1 MQINI
6 KRGRLKTANRL
17 FRQMTLPVVFGL
29 LSLSAG
35 QTWANSGEA
44 GRFVQCTATVQGN
57 GTFNGQPALVF
68 GSQGNGVN
76 LLNNNQPEDIQAT
89 INYTCSNTITQPL
102 KVRLCFNIDGGQGS
116 TSIYTPR
123 KMFYT
128 QNRSQTLQLLLL
140 KSDNTYWGTDN
151 TANSPSSASTDIM
164 RIPAKDTV
172 TGSMTIKA
180 RLVSVQSNI
189 IPTTTGHSYLSNF
202 INGSTAL
209 SWRAAYDTAPDP
221 VDCGGFLT
229 NQRFPFYV
237 QAHVAPVCEF
247 ISADDIDFGTH
258 TAGSTNLKQSGNP
271 TVRCTNGTPY
281 TVGLIPSNNNQEGR
295 GEMKST
301 NPANTDKVPYRL
313 RKGTYATAP
322 FWGNKPS
329 APGKAQE
336 FTGDGSSQTHTI
348 SAEVQN
354 TDYTPGEYKDKVTVD
369 IRY

>member
-17 FRQMTLPVVFGL
+17 FRQMALPAVFGL

-35 QTWANSGEA
+35 QAWANSGEA

-57 GTFNGQPALVF
+57 ETVNGHPALVF
-68 GSQGNGVN
+68 GSQSNGVN

-89 INYTCSNTITQPL
+89 INYTCTNTIAQPL
-102 KVRLCFNIDGGQGS
+102 KVRLCFNIDGGRAS
-116 TSIYTPR
+116 PTTFSPR
-123 KMFYT
+123 RMT
-128 QNRSQTLQLLLL
+128 NSGINNQTLQFLLL
-140 KSDNTYWGTDN
+140 KPDETEWGSDSKNNT
-151 TANSPSSASTDIM
+151 PKSSSTDIM

-172 TGSMTIKA
+172 TGSMPIKA
-180 RLVSVQSNI
+180 RLVSGQSNI
-189 IPTTTGHSYLSNF
+189 IPTTTEHSYLANF
-202 INGSTAL
+202 TDGSTAL
-209 SWRAAYDTAPDP
+209 SWRAAYEGAPDP
-221 VDCGGFLT
+221 TDCGTYLAPI
-229 NQRFPFYV
+229 RFSFYV

-258 TAGSTNLKQSGNP
+258 TAGSTDLKQSGNL

-281 TVGLIPSNNNQEGR
+281 TVGLIPSNGNQEGS

-313 RKGTYATAP
+313 KKGTHTNAHL
-322 FWGNKPS
+322 WGNNPS
-329 APGKAQE
+329 GSGSAQR
-336 FTGDGSSQTHTI
+336 FTGDSSNQMHTI

>member
-1 MQINI
+1 
-6 KRGRLKTANRL
+6 
-17 FRQMTLPVVFGL
+17 
-29 LSLSAG
+29 
-35 QTWANSGEA
+35 
-44 GRFVQCTATVQGN
+44 
-57 GTFNGQPALVF
+57 
-68 GSQGNGVN
+68 
-76 LLNNNQPEDIQAT
+76 
-89 INYTCSNTITQPL
+89 
-102 KVRLCFNIDGGQGS
+102 
-116 TSIYTPR
+116 
-123 KMFYT
+123 
-128 QNRSQTLQLLLL
+128 
-140 KSDNTYWGTDN
+140 
-151 TANSPSSASTDIM
+151 M

-172 TGSMTIKA
+172 TGSITIKA
-180 RLVSVQSNI
+180 RLVSGQSNI

-202 INGSTAL
+202 TGGSTAL

-229 NQRFPFYV
+229 SQRFSFVV

-258 TAGSTNLKQSGNP
+258 TAGSTNLKQSGNL

-281 TVGLIPSNNNQEGR
+281 TIGLIPSNGDQEGS

-301 NPANTDKVPYRL
+301 NPANTDKIPYRL

-336 FTGDGSSQTHTI
+336 FPGNGSSQIHTI

-354 TDYTPGEYKDKVTVD
+354 TDYTPGEYQDKVTVD

>member
-1 MQINI
+1 MQINM

-17 FRQMTLPVVFGL
+17 LRQTALPAVFGL

-44 GRFVQCTATVQGN
+44 GKHVQCTATVQGN
-57 GTFNGQPALVF
+57 ETVNGQPALVF

-89 INYTCSNTITQPL
+89 INYTCSNTIAQPL

-116 TSIYTPR
+116 PTTFNPR
-123 KMFYT
+123 RMT
-128 QNRSQTLQLLLL
+128 HSNINNQTLQFLLL
-140 KSDNTYWGTDN
+140 KPNDTEWGSDSKKNT
-151 TANSPSSASTDIM
+151 PSSGSTDVM
-164 RIPAKDTV
+164 RIEAKDTV
-172 TGSMTIKA
+172 TGSITIKA
-180 RLVSVQSNI
+180 RLVSGQSGI
-189 IPTTTGHSYLSNF
+189 IPTTTGHSYLANF
-202 INGSTAL
+202 TGGSTAL

-229 NQRFPFYV
+229 NNRFPFVV

-258 TAGSTNLKQSGNP
+258 TAGSTDLKQSGNL

-281 TVGLIPSNNNQEGR
+281 TVGLIPSNGNQEGS

-301 NPANTDKVPYRL
+301 NPANTDKIPYRL
-313 RKGTYATAP
+313 KKGTNTNAHL
-322 FWGNKPS
+322 WGNQPS
-329 APGKAQE
+329 GTGSWQKA
-336 FTGDGSSQTHTI
+336 TGDGNSKTYTVA
-348 SAEVQN
+348 AEVKN

>member
-1 MQINI
+1 
-6 KRGRLKTANRL
+6 
-17 FRQMTLPVVFGL
+17 MTLPAVFGL

-57 GTFNGQPALVF
+57 GTFNGYPALVF

-89 INYTCSNTITQPL
+89 INYTCTNTIAQPL
-102 KVRLCFNIDGGQGS
+102 KVRLCFNIDGGRAS
-116 TSIYTPR
+116 PTTFSPR
-123 KMFYT
+123 RMT
-128 QNRSQTLQLLLL
+128 NSRINNQTLQFLLL
-140 KSDNTYWGTDN
+140 KPDETEWGSDSKNNT
-151 TANSPSSASTDIM
+151 PKSSSTDIM

-172 TGSMTIKA
+172 TGSMPIKA
-180 RLVSVQSNI
+180 RLVSGQSNI

-202 INGSTAL
+202 TDGSTAL
-209 SWRAAYDTAPDP
+209 SWRAAYEGAPDP

-229 NQRFPFYV
+229 TQRFSFVV
-237 QAHVAPVCEF
+237 QAYVAPVCEF

-258 TAGSTNLKQSGNP
+258 TAGSNNLKQSGNL

-281 TVGLIPSNNNQEGR
+281 TVGLIPSNSNQEGS

-313 RKGTYATAP
+313 KKGTHTNAHL
-322 FWGNKPS
+322 WGNNPS
-329 APGKAQE
+329 GSGSALKS
-336 FTGDGSSQTHTI
+336 TGDGNSQIHTI
-348 SAEVQN
+348 SAEVKN